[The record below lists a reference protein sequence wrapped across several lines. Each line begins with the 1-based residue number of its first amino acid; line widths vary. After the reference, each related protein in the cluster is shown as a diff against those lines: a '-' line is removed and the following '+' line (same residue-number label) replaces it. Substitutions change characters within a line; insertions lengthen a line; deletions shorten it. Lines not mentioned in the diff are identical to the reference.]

1 MHHII
6 SDHWSMGVFGRELT
20 ALYKAFAQK
29 HPSLVGEPTTQFADY
44 ACWERQLLDNGLLNG
59 QLAYWKT
66 QLAGPLPQLEFR
78 ADVQEHK
85 ASSFRTS
92 RQAVE
97 FDEAI
102 FTRVKSLAR
111 KDNCTP
117 FMVMVT
123 ALGVVLYGYT
133 GQQNIRIGTL
143 VANRNRRDSEGV
155 IGLIVNSVILCIQIY
170 PEITFNRLLKH
181 VREVTLSAYV
191 HQELP
196 FECLARVL
204 EEEKALDRDSLFQV
218 LLIYNAVSLPVIKLP
233 GLTFAPLDLR
243 SIRAETEVTIS
254 TFDLVFNMNETS
266 TKLTGSVNYK
276 SDKFEAT
283 FVENMGRG
291 LFAAL
296 QNMIANPE
304 KLVSRIVTED
314 KEGCFHRREP

>member
-1 MHHII
+1 
-6 SDHWSMGVFGRELT
+6 
-20 ALYKAFAQK
+20 
-29 HPSLVGEPTTQFADY
+29 
-44 ACWERQLLDNGLLNG
+44 
-59 QLAYWKT
+59 
-66 QLAGPLPQLEFR
+66 
-78 ADVQEHK
+78 
-85 ASSFRTS
+85 
-92 RQAVE
+92 
-97 FDEAI
+97 
-102 FTRVKSLAR
+102 
-111 KDNCTP
+111 
-117 FMVMVT
+117 
-123 ALGVVLYGYT
+123 
-133 GQQNIRIGTL
+133 
-143 VANRNRRDSEGV
+143 
-155 IGLIVNSVILCIQIY
+155 
-170 PEITFNRLLKH
+170 
-181 VREVTLSAYV
+181 
-191 HQELP
+191 
-196 FECLARVL
+196 VL